1 MMNKFFKK
9 PTPQQKRIRSNEYIR
24 VPEVLLIDENGQKIG
39 IVPTQEALKMARE
52 RGLDLLEIAPM
63 GKPPVC
69 RIMDYGKYL
78 YQQEKAARQQKSK
91 SKQTEIK
98 GIRLTFKMSE
108 HDMEIRAKQ
117 IDKFLNE
124 GNKVKVD
131 LVLRGREKALKDFAK
146 EKMNK
151 FMKSIKVPHK
161 MDMPPKTLPSVIS
174 LIIAP
179 ESK

>member
-1 MMNKFFKK
+1 MNKFFKK
-9 PTPQQKRIRSNEYIR
+9 PTPQQKRIRTNEYIR
-24 VPEVLLIDENGQKIG
+24 VPEVLVIDENGQKIG
-39 IVPTQEALKMARE
+39 VLPTQEALKMARE

-69 RIMDYGKYL
+69 RIMDYGKYQ

-91 SKQTEIK
+91 SKQTETK
-98 GIRLTFKMSE
+98 GIRLTFKISD

-117 IDKFLNE
+117 AEKFLSE
-124 GNKVKVD
+124 GNKVKID

-151 FMKSIKVPHK
+151 FMNSIQIPHK
-161 MDMPPKTLPSVIS
+161 IDMPPKSLPSGISIVIS
-174 LIIAP
+174 PAG
-179 ESK
+179 K

>member
-1 MMNKFFKK
+1 MNKFFKK
-9 PTPQQKRIRSNEYIR
+9 PNPQQKRIRTNEYIR
-24 VPEVLLIDENGQKIG
+24 APEVLVIDENGQKIG
-39 IVPTQEALKMARE
+39 VLPTQEALKMARE

-91 SKQTEIK
+91 SKQTETK
-98 GIRLTFKMSE
+98 GIRLTFKMSD

-117 IDKFLNE
+117 VEKFLGD
-124 GNKVKVD
+124 GNKVKID

-151 FMKSIKVPHK
+151 FIKSVQAPHK
-161 MDMPPKTLPSVIS
+161 IDMPPKILPSGISIVIS
-174 LIIAP
+174 PAG
-179 ESK
+179 K